1 MIQINIYYD
10 LKNKE
15 KAQEIYDSY
24 KACLSN
30 IIKEIKSLN
39 YQTIYNNCFKI
50 SMILI
55 NESARGYACHIGYFP
70 KDITP
75 EIKNSVILPTIK
87 SFTRKEF

>member
-30 IIKEIKSLN
+30 IIKEIKKLN

-50 SMILI
+50 SMISI
-55 NESARGYACHIGYFP
+55 NESVRGYSCHIGYFP
-70 KDITP
+70 KDINLK
-75 EIKNSVILPTIK
+75 IKNSIILPTIK

>member
-24 KACLSN
+24 KVCLSN

-50 SMILI
+50 YDL
-55 NESARGYACHIGYFP
+55 Y
-70 KDITP
+70 
-75 EIKNSVILPTIK
+75 
-87 SFTRKEF
+87 

>member
-15 KAQEIYDSY
+15 KAQEVYDSY

-55 NESARGYACHIGYFP
+55 NESARRICLSYWIF
-70 KDITP
+70 
-75 EIKNSVILPTIK
+75 S
-87 SFTRKEF
+87 